1 MKRQSTEG
9 EKIFANHGINKG
21 LLSQIYKQLMQLNI
35 KKSSNLIKNIGRR
48 THIFSKEDIQIAN
61 RHVKRLTLLIT
72 RERQI
77 ETTMKYHLTPVRMAI
92 IKNLH
97 TVNAGEGVWKRDS
110 FYTVGGNVNWCSHYG
125 EQYGDSLND

>member
-92 IKNLH
+92 IKNLQI
-97 TVNAGEGVWKRDS
+97 TNAGEGVENMEPA
-110 FYTVGGNVNWCSHYG
+110 YTLVVM
-125 EQYGDSLND
+125 